1 MSSAS
6 GSGSRAMVGS
16 THTSMPWSSS
26 QVGEIPLLLYGT
38 AWKGEATTSLTLQAF
53 AAGFRGVDV
62 AGQRKH
68 YREDLVGEA
77 VHAAKEELGIE
88 RSHLWLQS
96 KFTPVSGQD
105 LTGPVPYDQDAR
117 PRDAV
122 LSSFRASLRKL
133 HKGDRWSFRDDDEDD
148 DDGKGKQRAW
158 LDSYLLHSPLNTL
171 EETLEAW
178 GAMEEL
184 VERGQVR
191 MIGYSN
197 VYDARILEALRK
209 SARRYKPR
217 IIQNRWHHTSGHDV
231 SLLSSFSPALS
242 PNDNAADQAGIV
254 YQPFWTLTGNPRL
267 LRSDAVNDAASKHSW
282 TASQVVYSFVAQ
294 GFGIPGLRCTVLS
307 GTTDIQ
313 HMHEAVEA
321 VSGDGRLTEEEVEQI
336 RRIIY
341 GE

>member
-1 MSSAS
+1 
-6 GSGSRAMVGS
+6 
-16 THTSMPWSSS
+16 
-26 QVGEIPLLLYGT
+26 
-38 AWKGEATTSLTLQAF
+38 LTLQAF
-53 AAGFRGVDV
+53 ASGFRGVDV

-77 VHAAKEELGIE
+77 VHAAKEELGID
-88 RSHLWLQS
+88 RIQLWLQS
-96 KFTPVSGQD
+96 KFTPLSGQD

-122 LSSFRASLRKL
+122 LTSFNASLRNL
-133 HKGDRWSFRDDDEDD
+133 HKGDQWSFNATNE
-148 DDGKGKQRAW
+148 KGKQRAW

-178 GAMEEL
+178 ATMEEL
-184 VERGQVR
+184 VEQGLVR

-197 VYDARILEALRK
+197 VYDARILQALRR
-209 SARRYKPR
+209 SAKRHSPR
-217 IIQNRWHHTSGHDV
+217 IVQNRWHHTSGHDV

-242 PNDNAADQAGIV
+242 PNDGAEAGGIV

-267 LRSDAVNDAASKHSW
+267 LRSQVVKDAASKRGW
-282 TASQVVYSFVAQ
+282 TAAQVVYNFVSQ

-307 GTTDIQ
+307 GTTDLQ
-313 HMHEAVEA
+313 HMHEAVQA
-321 VSGDGRLTEEEVEQI
+321 VLAKEDRLDEEEVEQI
-336 RRIIY
+336 RKIIY